1 MGAPG
6 RGREGAACSSRAWR
20 PCAPGGPAARLGG
33 RASCPGRVA
42 AAPGAHR
49 AWTHG
54 RRPGVAWGG
63 GCSTD
68 PASAR
73 GTVAGRER
81 RGTSDAP
88 LPGPPPP
95 AAACECRCS
104 PCAPPACRPTRRC
117 LQVHRGALEEEAER
131 CAPLPPP
138 REVLGVPA
146 AAGHC
151 AAHAP
156 QPPRQGPPHG
166 LQGQAGL
173 RCLSRARAP
182 RRPQEARVQGAHECL
197 QGGGK
202 SDSRCRGGCRRAAH
216 CRVSGMQGHASN
228 ASVQRCGRH
237 VCMPGAAGQR
247 G

>member
-33 RASCPGRVA
+33 RASCPGRVS

-73 GTVAGRER
+73 GTAAGRER

-104 PCAPPACRPTRRC
+104 PRAPPACRPTRRC

-182 RRPQEARVQGAHECL
+182 RRPQEARVQGGCL

-202 SDSRCRGGCRRAAH
+202 SDSRCQGGCRRAAH
-216 CRVSGMQGHASN
+216 CRVSGTQGHASI

-237 VCMPGAAGQR
+237 GCMPGAAGQR